1 MKFSLLTVAVAAFA
15 TSAVATPNKRQG
27 SKSWAGTSNYF
38 VQGMSNDDQ
47 RAYISQ
53 LASDGVKVMR
63 LWVSNQPGGGACVKG
78 SVIQF
83 GANHFEETIGQYEWQ
98 TLDLLDQT
106 LVYLEEFGI
115 KAIISPHDAN
125 LLNGP
130 NGYRTL
136 PLTSIESICKQFRKK
151 LTWIT

>member
-1 MKFSLLTVAVAAFA
+1 MRFSIITAAFA
-15 TSAVATPNKRQG
+15 LGVSATPTKRQG

-38 VQGMSNDDQ
+38 VQSMSTSEQ
-47 RAYISQ
+47 QSYLSQ
-53 LASDGVKVMR
+53 LASDGVKVIR

-78 SVIQF
+78 SLSQT
-83 GANHFEETIGQYEWQ
+83 GCPHFEETIGEYNYE

-106 LVYLEEFGI
+106 LVYLQDNGM

-130 NGYRTL
+130 NG
-136 PLTSIESICKQFRKK
+136 
-151 LTWIT
+151 